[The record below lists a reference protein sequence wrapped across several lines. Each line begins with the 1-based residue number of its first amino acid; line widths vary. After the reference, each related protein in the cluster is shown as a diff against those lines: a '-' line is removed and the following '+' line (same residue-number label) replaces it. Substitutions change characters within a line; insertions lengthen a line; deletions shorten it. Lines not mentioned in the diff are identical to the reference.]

1 MQHGHYATVL
11 YGAVIAAVETG
22 VGLGRATTR
31 RRLSVVLPLAGF
43 AFAFL
48 AGAIWAKTITG
59 TAGNDT
65 LRGTPAADVLSGKGG
80 HDKLYGLAGNDRLVG
95 GLGHDRLVG
104 GPGADTLL
112 CGAGRDTATAD
123 ARDRVARDC
132 EIVTGIPKPPL
143 PVPPIAPLPGQK
155 LDVGGYS
162 LYIECVGSGSPTVV
176 IEQGQ
181 PRPPTEVLRS
191 WSQAALAAET
201 RVCWYDR
208 AGVGESDRRPA
219 GLAPTGTRL
228 SNELLT
234 LLAKADAPGPYVLVG
249 MSFSGLLSVSHA
261 IRYPNDFAGFV
272 YLDALTP
279 LGITPGGGD
288 SEGDEPVHLRAELEE
303 LRAVQ
308 FGSRP
313 VVALI
318 SEYPDG
324 RELVRRSSNRILLTT
339 PGIGHLIF
347 RDAPR
352 LTVAAI
358 QLVVTSVRTG
368 AMLAPCEQTTL
379 PSLGGKCEP
388 ID

>member
-1 MQHGHYATVL
+1 MQHGHFATVVS
-11 YGAVIAAVETG
+11 GAVIVAVETG
-22 VGLGRATTR
+22 VGLSRATTK
-31 RRLSVVLPLAGF
+31 RRLWVVLPVAGL

-65 LRGTPAADVLSGKGG
+65 LRGTPAADALSGKGG
-80 HDKLYGLAGNDRLVG
+80 HDNLFGLAGNDRLVG
-95 GLGHDRLVG
+95 GQGNDRLVG
-104 GPGADTLL
+104 GPGADALA
-112 CGAGRDTATAD
+112 CGGGRDTAIAD
-123 ARDRVARDC
+123 PRDRVATDC
-132 EIVTGIPKPPL
+132 EVVKGLPKPPL
-143 PVPPIAPLPGQK
+143 PQPPTAPLPGQK
-155 LDVGGYS
+155 IDVGGYS

-176 IEQGQ
+176 LEQGQ
-181 PRPPTEVLRS
+181 PRPPSEVMRS

-228 SNELLT
+228 SNELRT
-234 LLAKADAPGPYVLVG
+234 LLAKANAPGPYVLVG

-272 YLDALTP
+272 YLDALSP
-279 LGITPGGGD
+279 LAISPGGGD

-358 QLVVTSVRTG
+358 QLAVTSVRTG